1 MSLFLDIGQ
10 GAGLASAT
18 GVRPYLPPLLA
29 GAMAKGDVAIDFDGT
44 DWSFLESPGFL
55 AAVFALAVLTYLA
68 DRSGANRRREDGRR
82 SPLQLA
88 VAVIALVLGGLLF
101 AGSLAEG
108 GREGWLGVVL
118 GVLCA
123 ALAWYAAG
131 GFVERAARR
140 LDPGTAGTLALAAEG
155 AALLLAAIAILVPP
169 LSYLA
174 LVGFVVLLLGARRR
188 EGEKYAGLRI
198 LR

>member
-44 DWSFLESPGFL
+44 DWSFLESPAFL
-55 AAVFALAVLTYLA
+55 AAVFGLAVLTYLA
-68 DRSGANRRREDGRR
+68 DRSGANRPREGGRR
-82 SPLQLA
+82 SPLQL
-88 VAVIALVLGGLLF
+88 VTGVIALVLGGLLF

-123 ALAWYAAG
+123 ALAWYAVG
-131 GFVERAARR
+131 GFLERAARR
-140 LDPGTAGTLALAAEG
+140 IDPGAAGTLALAADG
-155 AALLLAAIAILVPP
+155 AALALAAIAILVPP
-169 LSYLA
+169 LSFLA
-174 LVGFVVLLLGARRR
+174 LIGFVVLLAGGRRR

>member
-29 GAMAKGDVAIDFDGT
+29 GAMARGDVAIDFDGT
-44 DWSFLESPGFL
+44 DWRFLESPGFL
-55 AAVFALAVLTYLA
+55 AAVLALAVLTYLG
-68 DRSGANRRREDGRR
+68 DRSGANRARDDGRR

-88 VAVIALVLGGLLF
+88 TAVIALVLGGLLF

-131 GFVERAARR
+131 GLIERAARR
-140 LDPGTAGTLALAAEG
+140 IDPGAAGTLAMAAEG
-155 AALLLAAIAILVPP
+155 AALVLAVLAILVPP
-169 LSYLA
+169 VSFLA
-174 LVGFVVLLLGARRR
+174 LIGFVVLLFGARRR
-188 EGEKYAGLRI
+188 EDEKYAGLRI